1 MTLKTDSEVYDKEF
15 KKKKNNT
22 STQNLHTNFITAVL
36 IIAKKK
42 KKAVTKLNGT
52 LTAHREILQ

>member
-15 KKKKNNT
+15 KKKNT
-22 STQNLHTNFITAVL
+22 STQNLHTNFITAIL

-42 KKAVTKLNGT
+42 KKKL
-52 LTAHREILQ
+52 